1 MTKLNSSEF
10 SKALREGRGKAL
22 MHVMEHGLGGVEDL
36 VLTACLKEQ
45 AYDAQCEGHRA
56 PWLYWMFKDAPEYAF
71 FRQRIIAELADI
83 SEGSSAE
90 QLCELACLMAQS
102 GDDAAGA
109 ALRAFVWRQDFCG
122 GDGAFVVYGCHAI
135 ASLDGFSA
143 IIEIARRYGRVLLE
157 DPQAFHD
164 ALDELVDGEDAHA
177 KAFTELALLAKTDR
191 SIAAYITREQE
202 ELDRRLANAQ
212 EGAEARA
219 ARQERTRTEVL
230 EQFPLDKVF
239 AAAWQ
244 HERSRGKFMRFG
256 KWGKEE
262 LLIKVLDQLS
272 IEPDIEACL
281 RLLWIFGNA
290 APPYIPERLWTFAD
304 HDDARLRDA
313 ALTALAHAD
322 DPAVGAFGRHY
333 LSRGRFCAENAA
345 AIELLTHHYRA
356 GDEKLITD
364 ALNTLHPNE
373 TEAHDVGMSIRA
385 FSKSNNS
392 ASTAGILE
400 WLYRTNPCTICR
412 GHAVELL
419 SATHCL
425 SPEVLM
431 ECRSDASPVIR
442 ALVK

>member
-1 MTKLNSSEF
+1 
-10 SKALREGRGKAL
+10 
-22 MHVMEHGLGGVEDL
+22 MHVMEHGLGGVEAL
-36 VLTACLKEQ
+36 VLTACIEEQ

-56 PWLYWMFKDAPEYAF
+56 PWLYRMFKDAPEYAF

-83 SEGSSAE
+83 SEDSSAE
-90 QLCELACLMAQS
+90 QLCELACLMARS
-102 GDDAAGA
+102 GDDEAGT

-122 GDGAFVVYGCHAI
+122 GDVYGCHAI

-157 DPQAFHD
+157 DPQAFLD
-164 ALDELVDGEDAHA
+164 ALDALVDGEDAYA
-177 KAFTELALLAKTDR
+177 KAFTELALLAKTDL
-191 SIAAYITREQE
+191 SIAACMTREQE
-202 ELDRRLANAQ
+202 ELDRRLANDQ

-219 ARQERTRTEVL
+219 ARRERTRTEVL
-230 EQFPLDKVF
+230 EQFPLEEVF
-239 AAAWQ
+239 AAAWR
-244 HERSRGKFMRFG
+244 HDRSRGKFMRFG
-256 KWGKEE
+256 KWSKEE
-262 LLIKVLDQLS
+262 RLIKVLDQLS

-281 RLLWIFGNA
+281 RLLWIFRNA

-304 HDDARLRDA
+304 HEDARLRDA

-322 DPAVGAFGRHY
+322 DPAVGEFGRHY
-333 LSRGRFCAENAA
+333 LSRGSFCAENAA
-345 AIELLTHHYRA
+345 AIELLTRHYRA
-356 GDEKLITD
+356 GDETIIMD
-364 ALNTLHPNE
+364 ALTTLHPND
-373 TEAHDVGMSIRA
+373 TEADDVGMSIRA
-385 FSKSNNS
+385 FCKSNNS

-425 SPEVLM
+425 SPEVLR

-442 ALVK
+442 ALVSNIPAGS